1 MGLITPVTALPA
13 RNASPAGAIT
23 ASGPTVRFYGTLTS
37 GAITLTL
44 IQRLSGG
51 DWDFV
56 KLPSGEVASVVA
68 NAAEDGT
75 NYLDVANL
83 NAGTLYAL
91 YSSTPAP
98 SSLRAYVTELT
109 DPSAGQYTGPALSNV
124 NPASVSATADVTY
137 GAATTAARSDHVHD
151 IGSSALLIA
160 VPIGSTTPAAGAFT
174 TLSAATSVSL
184 GAGVTVTGATGAG
197 AMALGAMTGNF
208 TFPTGNIAY
217 TGAATKTIT
226 LAAQGA
232 ASLTSAAGLTLTGGA
247 ASALTTSAGALTLT
261 SAAAATWSTAAG
273 ALGIDAAAALNLGA
287 TNATAVNIG
296 HSSVLATFSSKTAA
310 GAATNAITDPGNAG
324 AIAVTANGVCN
335 ITTAGAETRT
345 LAIPTYVGQELMIG
359 LDTDG
364 GDCVITVAS
373 AINQTGNNTITLND
387 AGDNIFLKARTVG
400 GTRRWSVVSNDGCTL
415 STV

>member
-1 MGLITPVTALPA
+1 M
-13 RNASPAGAIT
+13 
-23 ASGPTVRFYGTLTS
+23 F
-37 GAITLTL
+37 
-44 IQRLSGG
+44 
-51 DWDFV
+51 D
-56 KLPSGEVASVVA
+56 A
-68 NAAEDGT
+68 N
-75 NYLDVANL
+75 
-83 NAGTLYAL
+83 
-91 YSSTPAP
+91 
-98 SSLRAYVTELT
+98 
-109 DPSAGQYTGPALSNV
+109 
-124 NPASVSATADVTY
+124 ADVTF

-160 VPIGSTTPAAGAFT
+160 VPIGTTTPAAGAFT

-273 ALGIDAAAALNLGA
+273 ALGIDAGAALNLGGSAA
-287 TNATAVNIG
+287 TGVNIG
-296 HSSVLATFSSKTAA
+296 RSGTLVTYASKQAA
-310 GAATNAITDPGNAG
+310 GAATNSITDPGNAG
-324 AIAVTANGVCN
+324 AIAVTADGVCN
-335 ITTAGAETRT
+335 LTSAGAETRT
-345 LAIPTYVGQELMIG
+345 LAIPTFVGQRILLC

-364 GDCVITVAS
+364 GDCVVTVAS
-373 AINQTGNNTITLND
+373 SFNQAGNTIITLND
-387 AGDNIFLKARTVG
+387 AGDSVELVGRTVG
-400 GTRRWSVVSNDGCTL
+400 GTRKWQLAFNDGATL
-415 STV
+415 S

>member
-37 GAITLTL
+37 GSITLSL

-56 KLPSGEVASVVA
+56 RLPSGDVASVVA
-68 NAAEDGT
+68 DAGASDGT

-324 AIAVTANGVCN
+324 AIAVTANGVCD

-345 LAIPTYVGQELMIG
+345 LAIPTFVGQRILLC

-364 GDCVITVAS
+364 GDCVVTVAS
-373 AINQTGNNTITLND
+373 SFNQAGNTIITFND
-387 AGDNIFLKARTVG
+387 AGDSVELVGRTVG
-400 GTRRWSVVSNDGCTL
+400 GTRKWQLAFNDGATL
-415 STV
+415 S